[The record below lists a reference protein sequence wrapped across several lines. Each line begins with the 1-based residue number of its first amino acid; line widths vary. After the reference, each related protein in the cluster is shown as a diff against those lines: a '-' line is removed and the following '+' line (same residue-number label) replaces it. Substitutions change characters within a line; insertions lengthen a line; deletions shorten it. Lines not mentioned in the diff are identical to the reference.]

1 MQTYEIPREQWPEDV
16 TRFGEDH
23 YRWLVSIEVLGE
35 EIGAQPEVRSL
46 PLEGL
51 SAEPA
56 DKGGSVSVFVER
68 DVECDVEHLT
78 RLIQAPAKIRVD
90 ESNDGTA
97 AMQIVS
103 EDGTSTIVNFVRP
116 PI

>member
-1 MQTYEIPREQWPEDV
+1 MQTYEIPREKWPTDV

-23 YRWLVSIEVLGE
+23 YRWLVSVEVLGND
-35 EIGAQPEVRSL
+35 IGAQPEVRNL

-56 DKGGSVSVFVER
+56 AKGGSVSVFVER
-68 DVECDVEHLT
+68 DKDEHVT
-78 RLIQAPAKIRVD
+78 RFIQHPAKILVD
-90 ESNDGTA
+90 EEDNGRA

-103 EDGTSTIVNFVRP
+103 ADGTSTIVNFVRP
-116 PI
+116 PV

>member
-1 MQTYEIPREQWPEDV
+1 MQTYEIPREQWPDDV
-16 TRFGEDH
+16 TRFGEEH
-23 YRWLVSIEVLGE
+23 YRWLVSIEVLGD

-56 DKGGSVSVFVER
+56 DKGGSVSVFVEH
-68 DVECDVEHLT
+68 DIEHLT
-78 RLIQAPAKIRVD
+78 RLIQAPSKIRVD
-90 ESNDGTA
+90 ESDDGTA

-103 EDGTSTIVNFVRP
+103 EDGTSTIVKFVRP
-116 PI
+116 SL